1 MQFKRIALASAI
13 TSILAGCGAD
23 DQPYEY
29 LSKPSSSYTRD
40 QVKTDQVYLYMPS
53 MAHAPAMRV
62 QWPHSCKGRKS

>member
-29 LSKPSSSYTRD
+29 LSKPSHRLNL
-40 QVKTDQVYLYMPS
+40 K
-53 MAHAPAMRV
+53 H
-62 QWPHSCKGRKS
+62 